1 MRSRI
6 ICVVSAL
13 IMMLLMSGCA
23 DQERGV
29 QVQDAWARAA
39 ASGGTS
45 GAFALIVNDGSQ
57 VDRLTGAECSA
68 ARAVEIHETSMEGDI
83 MRMRPIETLEIPAG
97 GQVELT
103 PGSYHIM
110 LIDLQRDLQPGEKLP
125 LTLVFEQAGK
135 IEVEAQ
141 VK

>member
-1 MRSRI
+1 MRDRI

-13 IMMLLMSGCA
+13 IVMLLMSGCA
-23 DQERGV
+23 DQVQGL

-45 GAFALIVNDGSQ
+45 GAFVLIVNDGSQ
-57 VDRLTGAECSA
+57 ADRLTGAECGA
-68 ARAVEIHETSMEGDI
+68 ARAVEIHETTMEGDI
-83 MRMRPIETLEIPAG
+83 MRMRPVKAVEIPAG
-97 GQVELT
+97 GQVELK

-110 LIDLQRDLQPGEKLP
+110 LIDLQRDLQTGEKIAI
-125 LTLVFEQAGK
+125 TLEFAQAGK
-135 IEVEAQ
+135 IEVEAH